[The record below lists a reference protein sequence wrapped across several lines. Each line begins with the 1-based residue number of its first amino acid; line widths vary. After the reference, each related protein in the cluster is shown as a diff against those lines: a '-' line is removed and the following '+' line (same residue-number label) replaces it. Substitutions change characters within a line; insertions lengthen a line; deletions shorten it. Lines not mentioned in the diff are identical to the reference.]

1 MGLSIRQATAED
13 LPAAVRLFEIRD
25 GHAYEPE
32 LIFHKVGRFDPNRT
46 LAWMAY
52 DGSQPVGMTMMLL
65 RELNVD
71 GVMLRA
77 GYWANLY
84 IHPEYRQ
91 FLLYPRLTRAMT
103 GALRKN
109 DLAILYT
116 AVRDLQVAGAHVKL
130 GFSKVGELAVRAK
143 PLRPVRLFLRAKG
156 WDVANHFTALP
167 DYLYRGV
174 LKIRSP
180 KQNGLKV
187 CGMTLPANLPEF
199 GSLLEQTRC
208 RVRQVWNCTRLSDR
222 YASNRDGEPYR
233 LVGVR
238 RNGMLVA
245 AALWRAAV
253 RGSKVRAG
261 VLMDIAYRNGE
272 EHAARKVLA
281 AVEEAALEKSCD
293 VMLHLDGL
301 NEAASMIHK
310 FGYCF
315 SPERYTV
322 LLWSTQV
329 VKNGSLADLNGWR
342 YAFSDHDTF

>member
-13 LPAAVRLFEIRD
+13 LPAVVRLFEIRD

-32 LIFHKVGRFDPNRT
+32 LIFHKVARFDPERT

-52 DGSQPVGMTMMLL
+52 EGCHPVGMTMMLL

-71 GVMLRA
+71 GEKLRA

-84 IHPEYRQ
+84 IRPEYRQ
-91 FLLYPRLTRAMT
+91 FLLYPRLTLAMT
-103 GALRKN
+103 KVLRNN
-109 DLAILYT
+109 DVAILYT
-116 AVRDLQVAGAHVKL
+116 AVRDADVARAHVKL
-130 GFSKVGELAVRAK
+130 GFSEVGVVPVRAK
-143 PLRPVRLFLRAKG
+143 PLRPARLFLRAKG
-156 WDVANHFTALP
+156 WNLSNHFTSVP

-180 KQNGLKV
+180 RESDLQV
-187 CGMTLPANLPEF
+187 CGMTLPANLAEF
-199 GSLLEQTRC
+199 GSLLEQTQY
-208 RVRQVWNCTRLSDR
+208 RVRQIWNCARLNDR
-222 YASNRDGEPYR
+222 YASNRDGEPYT

-238 RNGMLVA
+238 RHGMLVA

-261 VLMDIAYRNGE
+261 VLMDLAFRNGE

-281 AVEEAALEKSCD
+281 AAEEAALENSCD

-301 NEAASMIHK
+301 TEASRIIRK
-310 FGYCF
+310 SGYCF
-315 SPERYTV
+315 SPERYTL
-322 LLWSTQV
+322 LLWPAPVAKKGLLS
-329 VKNGSLADLNGWR
+329 DLQNWR
-342 YAFSDHDTF
+342 YPFAEHDTF

>member
-13 LPAAVRLFEIRD
+13 LPAALRLFEIRD
-25 GHAYEPE
+25 GHDYEPE

-46 LAWMAY
+46 LAWIAY

-65 RELNVD
+65 RELNVN
-71 GVMLRA
+71 GEKLRA

-103 GALRKN
+103 GALRNN

-116 AVRDLQVAGAHVKL
+116 AVRDLQVASAHVKL
-130 GFSKVGELAVRAK
+130 GFAKVGELSVRAK
-143 PLRPVRLFLRAKG
+143 PLRPARLFLRAKG
-156 WDVANHFTALP
+156 WNDANHFTALP
-167 DYLYRGV
+167 DYFYRGV
-174 LKIRSP
+174 LKILCPRQ
-180 KQNGLKV
+180 KNLQV
-187 CGMTLPANLPEF
+187 CAMTLPAHLAEF
-199 GSLLEQTRC
+199 GSLLEQSRC
-208 RVRQVWNCTRLSDR
+208 RVRQVWNCARLNDR
-222 YASNRDGEPYR
+222 YASNRDGEPYK

-238 RNGMLVA
+238 RHGMLIA
-245 AALWRAAV
+245 AAVWRAAV

-261 VLMDIAYRNGE
+261 VLMDLAYRDGE
-272 EHAARKVLA
+272 EHAARKVIA
-281 AVEEAALEKSCD
+281 AVEEGAIERSCD

-301 NEAASMIHK
+301 NEAGSMIHK

-322 LLWSTQV
+322 LLWPTQV
-329 VKNGSLADLNGWR
+329 AENNSLADLNGWR
-342 YAFSDHDTF
+342 YAFADHDTF